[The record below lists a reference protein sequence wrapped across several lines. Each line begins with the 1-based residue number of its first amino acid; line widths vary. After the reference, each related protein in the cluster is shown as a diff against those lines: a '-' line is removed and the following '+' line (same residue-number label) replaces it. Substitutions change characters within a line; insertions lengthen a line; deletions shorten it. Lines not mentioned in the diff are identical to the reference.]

1 MKTLALACLL
11 FLASA
16 ARAGDV
22 AAPCGRPAS
31 AAPTPNVASACAP
44 AAPAAPESPIPHITG
59 ADLQHLVHHADEQL
73 VILDVRTPEEFAA
86 GHLPEARN
94 IPHDQVAD
102 RLVELAPL
110 HGKTVVLYCRSG
122 RRSGI
127 AAKLLRD
134 AGFGDVRLLE
144 GDFPGWEAAKYPVE
158 RASAGTTPAKQ
169 AN

>member
-1 MKTLALACLL
+1 MKNLVLACIV

-16 ARAGDV
+16 TAAGDT
-22 AAPCGRPAS
+22 A
-31 AAPTPNVASACAP
+31 TPNAP
-44 AAPAAPESPIPHITG
+44 AAPAAENPIPRITG
-59 ADLQHLVHHADEQL
+59 ADLQQVIHHADDEL

-86 GHLPEARN
+86 GHIPEARN

-102 RLVELAPL
+102 KLVELAPL

-134 AGFGDVRLLE
+134 AGFSDVRLLE

-158 RASAGTTPAKQ
+158 RASTPPAP
-169 AN
+169 ASN

>member
-1 MKTLALACLL
+1 MKNLVLACIV

-16 ARAGDV
+16 AAAGDT
-22 AAPCGRPAS
+22 AAP
-31 AAPTPNVASACAP
+31 NAP
-44 AAPAAPESPIPHITG
+44 AAPAAENPVPRITG
-59 ADLQHLVHHADEQL
+59 ADLQQVIHHADDEL
-73 VILDVRTPEEFAA
+73 VILDMRTPEEFAA
-86 GHLPEARN
+86 GHIPEARN

-102 RLVELAPL
+102 KLVELAPL

-134 AGFGDVRLLE
+134 AGFSDVRLLE

-158 RASAGTTPAKQ
+158 RASTPPAPPS
-169 AN
+169 N